1 MRTVARISDAVTSAK
16 AGNAG
21 RLTRWKPM
29 VARAKA
35 PQPATVA
42 TAQPLRTAAHAYAS
56 ANAAWEIVPSR
67 TASAAVVAN
76 PLPWSI
82 ARKKRTGPEVRGSP
96 TSQPLRRSPQRRP
109 ARVAAAIRAG
119 VMASLSNRL
128 SNGL

>member
-1 MRTVARISDAVTSAK
+1 MVARISEAVTSAK

-21 RLTRWKPM
+21 RLTRWKTT
-29 VARAKA
+29 VARANA
-35 PQPATVA
+35 AQPAAVA
-42 TAQPLRTAAHAYAS
+42 TDQPARTATRAYAS

-82 ARKKRTGPEVRGSP
+82 ERKNNTGPEVRGRP

-109 ARVAAAIRAG
+109 ARVAAAISSG
-119 VMASLSNRL
+119 VMTTLSSKL
-128 SNGL
+128 GNGR